1 MRVIPTKPFDFEKMF
16 GKDNTKK
23 EILDKIGYI
32 DEHLNCN
39 YIFKTITFDKWVKT
53 YKPLILKIVDNPIC
67 DGNYNKLM
75 NYLEIFEQD
84 LLLKEN
90 LSMDKLEDCIAE
102 DFGKNMLEN
111 HQILRK

>member
-1 MRVIPTKPFDFEKMF
+1 MRVIPTKPFDFEKML

-23 EILDKIGYI
+23 EILDKIRYI

-39 YIFKTITFDKWVKT
+39 YVFKTITLDKWVKT
-53 YKPLILKIVDNPIC
+53 YKPLILKIVDNPIY

-75 NYLEIFEQD
+75 NYLEIFKQD
-84 LLLKEN
+84 LILSEN
-90 LSMDKLEDCIAE
+90 SSMNKLEDCIAE